1 MTKDEWRM
9 TSRVSFHY
17 TILNVYNAG
26 LCNRNYERTSPGML
40 ELFVGLLALLP
51 ASALCLLVVL
61 WCIQDIVRERS
72 EPRLAYRSA
81 DYLGAPEVRRH
92 DLLISVLIP
101 ARDEA
106 ARIGACL
113 EGLARQSDRRFEL
126 IVVDDGSTDG
136 TADVVRAFGDRIPG
150 LRVIA
155 GGPLPGGWAG
165 KPWACAQAAEQARGD
180 WLLFLDADVAPGPD
194 LLAALAAHA
203 EAQQLDL
210 LTAMPLLRLG
220 TPAERLVLPAF
231 MSLLYALY
239 PLDRVGD
246 PASPIAFANGQCLL
260 VRRAAYEALGGHR
273 SVRGSILE
281 DTHLGQ
287 RAKAAGLR
295 MAAAAAP
302 ELIAV
307 RMYTDW
313 RSLSEGLIKNAV
325 AGFQSGGARSLAV
338 GARQALIAFLP
349 FALLALG
356 AFGAVMPLV
365 LALHGLILSI
375 AALGTYAWLSW
386 RRYHLAVGW
395 GLLYPLGLGLYFG
408 LAGVAIARLRMGR
421 GVIWKGRRFG
431 SF

>member
-1 MTKDEWRM
+1 M
-9 TSRVSFHY
+9 
-17 TILNVYNAG
+17 
-26 LCNRNYERTSPGML
+26 
-40 ELFVGLLALLP
+40 
-51 ASALCLLVVL
+51 
-61 WCIQDIVRERS
+61 QDIARERS

-81 DYLGAPEVRRH
+81 DARGAREVGRGGP
-92 DLLISVLIP
+92 LISVLIP

-113 EGLARQSDRRFEL
+113 EGLARQSHRRFEL
-126 IVVDDGSTDG
+126 IVIDDGSTDG
-136 TADVVRAFGDRIPG
+136 TAEVVRAFGDRIPG
-150 LRVIA
+150 LRVVA
-155 GGPLPGGWAG
+155 GGPLPSGWAG
-165 KPWACAQAAEQARGD
+165 KPWACAQAAEQACGE
-180 WLLFLDADVAPGPD
+180 WLLFLDADVVPGPD

-203 EAQQLDL
+203 EARQLDM

-231 MSLLYALY
+231 MSLLYGLY

-246 PASPIAFANGQCLL
+246 PAAPIAFAKGQCLR
-260 VRRAAYEALGGHR
+260 VRRAAYDAIGGHL

-295 MAAAAAP
+295 MAAAASP
-302 ELIAV
+302 ELIAG
-307 RMYTDW
+307 RMYTGW
-313 RSLSEGLIKNAV
+313 RSLSEGLVKNAV
-325 AGFQSGGARSLAV
+325 AGFQSGGGRSPAV

-356 AFGAVMPLV
+356 AGGAVMHMV
-365 LALHGLILSI
+365 LALHGLILAI
-375 AALGTYAWLSW
+375 VALGTYAWLSW
-386 RRYHLAVGW
+386 RRYHLAAGW
-395 GLLYPLGLGLYFG
+395 GLLYPLGLALYFG
-408 LAGVAIARLRMGR
+408 LAGVAFARLRTGR